1 MTPSLELFY
10 AAETAPSNGAFQ
22 GESKMMRKFNRF
34 VASVLIVCTTGL
46 GLPLPAQA
54 GLVGT
59 QEVTASAQRSEIQ
72 RYLDRQEVRDQ
83 LQAMGIDAALV
94 EARVAA
100 LSDEEAQTLAERLNA
115 LPAGGDGVGAVVGA
129 LLVIFVILLI
139 TDLLGW
145 TKVFPF
151 TRTIK

>member
-1 MTPSLELFY
+1 
-10 AAETAPSNGAFQ
+10 
-22 GESKMMRKFNRF
+22 MMHKLKRSI
-34 VASVLIVCTTGL
+34 AGVLIVCTAGL
-46 GLPLPAQA
+46 GGPLPAQA

-59 QEVTASAQRSEIQ
+59 QEVAASVPRSEIQ
-72 RYLDRQEVRDQ
+72 RHLNRQEVRDQ
-83 LQAMGIDAALV
+83 LQAMGIDPALV

-100 LSDEEAQTLAERLNA
+100 LSDEEARILAERLDA

>member
-1 MTPSLELFY
+1 
-10 AAETAPSNGAFQ
+10 
-22 GESKMMRKFNRF
+22 MMHKLHRF
-34 VASVLIVCTTGL
+34 VASILIVCTAGL

-59 QEVTASAQRSEIQ
+59 QEAVANEQRGEIQ

-83 LQAMGIDAALV
+83 LQAMGVDPALV

-100 LSDEEAQTLAERLNA
+100 LSDEEARVLAERLKD